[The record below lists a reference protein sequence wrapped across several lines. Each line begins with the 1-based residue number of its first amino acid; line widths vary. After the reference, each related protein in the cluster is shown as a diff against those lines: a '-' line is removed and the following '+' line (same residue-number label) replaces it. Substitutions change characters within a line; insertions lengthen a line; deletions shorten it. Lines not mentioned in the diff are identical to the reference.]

1 MIPLSITP
9 DKLFKIFKMKK
20 LQNTPKNKT
29 ATPPIQTE
37 SIESKVVQLPQA
49 QFIAADRYEAQ
60 PDVVLGLHPETRN
73 LLRELKDG
81 ISDIDKKI
89 AELKKQKEMKE
100 HAVAVVMILEVR
112 KAGIDSDASKKYQL
126 HDECLNI
133 SVPQP
138 PILVLRKEEE

>member
-1 MIPLSITP
+1 M
-9 DKLFKIFKMKK
+9 
-20 LQNTPKNKT
+20 Q
-29 ATPPIQTE
+29 
-37 SIESKVVQLPQA
+37 QA